1 MLQINR
7 LYSLVFKIT
16 LISID
21 IRVYISVDH
30 IKVTNIMGKNTY
42 KYRKRIIQYIF
53 NNASFEITKN
63 IL

>member
-30 IKVTNIMGKNTY
+30 IKVTNIMGK
-42 KYRKRIIQYIF
+42 KHIQI
-53 NNASFEITKN
+53 
-63 IL
+63 